1 MSVKSSYSNKRLPI
15 EEMVYMGEWEKKATV
30 DELLDRALY
39 EPLSC
44 ATMAP
49 STLSRQPWRFI
60 IDGGKVILA
69 LRKEEGIQPYEE
81 KIDAGIVML
90 YFEVVVEQTLCKMK
104 WQLGSVE
111 NQYGVPEEYEIVA
124 VCNM

>member
-1 MSVKSSYSNKRLPI
+1 
-15 EEMVYMGEWEKKATV
+15 MVYMGEWEKKATV

-60 IDGGKVILA
+60 IDGGTENVIQQESTPNSWAFKLTSSPRR
-69 LRKEEGIQPYEE
+69 LSNKNGKQ
-81 KIDAGIVML
+81 ML
-90 YFEVVVEQTLCKMK
+90 PVFTERLYCFTGQSYNGDL
-104 WQLGSVE
+104 
-111 NQYGVPEEYEIVA
+111 
-124 VCNM
+124 